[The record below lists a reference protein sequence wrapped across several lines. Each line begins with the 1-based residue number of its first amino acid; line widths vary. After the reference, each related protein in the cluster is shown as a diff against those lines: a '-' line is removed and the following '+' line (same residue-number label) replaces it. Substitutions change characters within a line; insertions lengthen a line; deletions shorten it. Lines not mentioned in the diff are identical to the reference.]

1 MPTPSDIKFKR
12 GSSFAMTITYSP
24 PEGGLPNLLGADIE
38 SQVLDIAGIRHDLSA
53 SLDGTGLII
62 TLEADAESTVK
73 WAVGLAYMDV
83 KVSVGGSVIY
93 TDTLPFPI
101 IPQVTID

>member
-1 MPTPSDIKFKR
+1 MPTPSDLKFKR
-12 GSSFAMTITYSP
+12 GGSFGLTVTYDP

-38 SQVLDIAGIRHDLSA
+38 SQVLDTSGTRRDLSA

-62 TLEADAESTVK
+62 TLGATPAETVQ
-73 WAVGLAYMDV
+73 WAVGAAQMDV
-83 KVSVGGSVIY
+83 RVSINGSVIY

-101 IPQVTID
+101 IPEITRA